1 MVSPSA
7 TGTCVS
13 VDATCSVLPCVFE
26 RVLSKAQGCFSVPSY
41 KVLNDGV
48 DSLGGHVLQMNFG
61 ASL

>member
-1 MVSPSA
+1 M
-7 TGTCVS
+7 S
-13 VDATCSVLPCVFE
+13 VDATCLVLPCVFE